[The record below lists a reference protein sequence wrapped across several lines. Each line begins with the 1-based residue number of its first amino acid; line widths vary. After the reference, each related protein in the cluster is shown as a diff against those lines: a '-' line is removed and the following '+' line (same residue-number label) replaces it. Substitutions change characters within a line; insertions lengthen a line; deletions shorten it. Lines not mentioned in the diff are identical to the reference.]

1 MNDRDFFEICKS
13 DAVFADLRRYTEDR
27 GTFICRYTGVQ
38 LHYVHPYILN
48 TQGQS
53 LLFQDVFDVNK
64 NKHVGDYMWCNNN
77 RSWAKMNLQPGDIV
91 KFECGATMLRYGREY
106 HTNNY
111 YRPIRNL
118 FRLVYPRKIEL
129 LQRDES
135 TIYNGPLYDKKIIDL
150 RLGIEYK
157 NYYDYISCNNIG
169 FDEYRE
175 QLIIQLI
182 DAHEPQL
189 IFNRHG
195 RINSDLYPPKIMFKD
210 DYENL
215 PTNLKEEIDRI
226 KDRKLVY

>member
-1 MNDRDFFEICKS
+1 MNDKDFFDISKNEG
-13 DAVFADLRRYTEDR
+13 VYTDLRAYTEQR

-64 NKHVGDYMWCNNN
+64 NEHIADYVWLNAN

-91 KFECGATMLRYGREY
+91 KFECGATLIRYGREY
-106 HTNNY
+106 HVCNY

-129 LQRDES
+129 LQRTTE
-135 TIYNGPLYDKKIIDL
+135 IYNGPLYDRKVIDL
-150 RLGIEYK
+150 RTGVEYGNFFNYTNAK
-157 NYYDYISCNNIG
+157 NIH
-169 FDEYRE
+169 FDEWVE
-175 QLIIQLI
+175 KLIIQLI
-182 DAHEPQL
+182 DAHTPQL
-189 IFNRHG
+189 IFNKHG
-195 RINSDLYPPKIMFKD
+195 RIKSDLYPPDIMFKD

-215 PTNLKEEIDRI
+215 PTQLKEEINRI
-226 KDRKLVY
+226 KDKKLVY